1 MTVPAQTFNGND
13 SWIYDNAG
21 NIEALTPNQITA
33 LAGFDV
39 NELAADDVPLQ
50 MNVAQVQAIENTN
63 LIYVANLPGTTAVV
77 YDTADNIVGLQA
89 GQIALLPS
97 LGFDTIDAY
106 DAPLQLTAGQIQ
118 AIDDNNITLI
128 APYGVSISD
137 KAADIDTLSAQNIS
151 DLPGLG
157 VTAIDVTDNNPVT
170 FNALQAKALA
180 EATSLTPISTS
191 LIVLDKA
198 ADIKL
203 FALRHRHACFDL
215 WGDVGLDRCCSAAQR
230 GAGGG
235 AGGGRQYRYRV
246 GPRR

>member
-1 MTVPAQTFNGND
+1 M
-13 SWIYDNAG
+13 
-21 NIEALTPNQITA
+21 
-33 LAGFDV
+33 
-39 NELAADDVPLQ
+39 
-50 MNVAQVQAIENTN
+50 
-63 LIYVANLPGTTAVV
+63 
-77 YDTADNIVGLQA
+77 
-89 GQIALLPS
+89 LPS

-198 ADIKL
+198 ADIE
-203 FALRHRHACFDL
+203 ALSPSDIGTLASTYGATL
-215 WGDVGLDRCCSAAQR
+215 ASTDVALQAQR